1 MTGYPLLSIAV
12 TVAVVYLLVA
22 YALGGPFVL
31 VQLLVHAV
39 SRRRQRHRSMPDDVL
54 ASSRF
59 TIPVS
64 VVMPTVG
71 MNVADAVHQLL
82 LLNYPEFEVIIVN
95 NGARESLDALRERF
109 SLSACEVFYRRT
121 LPTPPVRAIFRSTSD
136 PRLLVID
143 CPGHTHGDA
152 LNVGVN
158 LGRYRY
164 VCCADKDA
172 RYTPDALLVAMR
184 AAMDDPATV
193 VGVTTSLAALDAD
206 PTDGLAG
213 QSTAAALRT
222 LSNLRGLL
230 ARNNQRRLGL
240 SLDVKPGFTLWRRDV
255 VVDAGGFATDASP
268 ERLEMT
274 VRAHRHLLRARVPYQ
289 ILHVAEPVGSPRQ
302 EPTLGQLIAER
313 RQRHQAMARILWRYR
328 GMLFNPRYGRI
339 GLVNLPQYLFD
350 AVVVPWLELACLVA
364 LPFAAVVGVLSPLN
378 LFLVIAAIGFGNGVL
393 LNTAMLLAPWPP
405 DDRSQMRLLAL
416 GPFEVFVWRPVQL
429 YSRLLG
435 LVTLVTSARGD
446 AAA

>member
-1 MTGYPLLSIAV
+1 MTGSPLSIGV
-12 TVAVVYLLVA
+12 TVAVAYLLVA

-31 VQLLVHAV
+31 CQLLVRAV
-39 SRRRQRHRSMPDDVL
+39 GRRRKRYRSVPDDVL

-64 VVMPTVG
+64 VVMPTFGV
-71 MNVADAVHQLL
+71 NVEDAVHQLL
-82 LLNYPEFEVIIVN
+82 LLNYPEFEVIIIN
-95 NGARESLDALRERF
+95 NGPPEALDQLRERF

-143 CPGHTHGDA
+143 CPGHTRGDA

-158 LGRYRY
+158 LARYRY
-164 VCCADKDA
+164 ICCADKDA

-193 VGVTTSLAALDAD
+193 VGVTTSLAALDSD
-206 PTDGLAG
+206 PTAGLAG
-213 QSTAAALRT
+213 QSTASALRT

-230 ARNNQRRLGL
+230 ARDNQRRLGL
-240 SLDVKPGFTLWRRDV
+240 SLDVKPGSTLWRRDV
-255 VVDAGGFATDASP
+255 VVDAGGFSTDVSP

-274 VRAHRHLLRARVPYQ
+274 VRAHRQLLRTRAPYQ
-289 ILHVAEPVGSPRQ
+289 ILHVTEPVGATRQ
-302 EPTLGQLIAER
+302 EATLAQLIAER
-313 RQRHQAMARILWRYR
+313 QQRHQAMARILWRYR

-339 GLVNLPQYLFD
+339 GMVNLPQYLFA

-364 LPFAAVVGVLSPLN
+364 LPFAAVAGVLSPLN
-378 LFLVIAAIGFGNGVL
+378 LFLVIAAVGFGNGVL

-405 DDRSQMRLLAL
+405 DDRSQLRLLAL
-416 GPFEVFVWRPVQL
+416 GPFELFVWRPVQL

-435 LVTLVTSARGD
+435 LVRLVTSARGD